1 MNRVADAVAGGWEFS
16 GITTAQSGFP
26 MSIGAGGNTAS
37 VFGGGQ
43 HADLTGQP
51 FKTGHCG
58 GSSGVP
64 VIPVGTK
71 YCFFNPAAFAA
82 PADFTFG
89 NAPRYFSNLRAP
101 GYVDEDLTLGKWFHF
116 TEKLRLQF
124 AVQMFNA
131 FNHPNFGIPN
141 SGVGSP
147 NMGLSSGTQGAR
159 QMQGVLKLTY

>member
-1 MNRVADAVAGGWEFS
+1 MVS

-26 MSIGAGGNTAS
+26 MSIGSGGNAS
-37 VFGGGQ
+37 TVFGGNQ
-43 HADLTGQP
+43 HADLTGQS

-58 GSSGVP
+58 GTNGVP
-64 VIPVGTK
+64 EIPVGTK
-71 YCFFNPAAFAA
+71 YCFFNPAAFAPPA
-82 PADFTFG
+82 PFTFG
-89 NAPRYFSNLRAP
+89 NAPRYFSKLRAP
-101 GYVDEDLTLGKWFHF
+101 GYVDQDLTLAKWFAL

-124 AVQMFNA
+124 GVQMFNA

-141 SGVGSP
+141 ASVGSP